1 MTADEAIKIAFLRRC
16 QSGQLKPAN
25 EGPSLTDPALDPGRQ
40 RPVGLALQPAKSVE
54 PAVESQQQ
62 AVGTVAYQ
70 QHQRTAAH
78 YLVKLV
84 AVAYQKTPAIRG
96 GVYRLVVQLNT
107 GKGLATEAPEEF
119 VMVSGHIEDRKST
132 RLNSSHVRISYA
144 VFCLK
149 KKK

>member
-1 MTADEAIKIAFLRRC
+1 MSANKTIKIAFLRRC

-78 YLVKLV
+78 YLVNLV
-84 AVAYQKTPAIRG
+84 AVAFLHTPAICG
-96 GVYRLVVQLNT
+96 GWYRPVVQLSNAN
-107 GKGLATEAPEEF
+107 GLTTDAPVEF
-119 VMVSGHIEDRKST
+119 VMVPGDIYGPGT
-132 RLNSSHVRISYA
+132 GTGQ
-144 VFCLK
+144 FK
-149 KKK
+149 K